1 MKKTISRAFS
11 LLLVLALLVSVIPTA
26 LAANELS
33 LTAGKSTLT
42 KDETTTVSASVAAG
56 VSTAL
61 PSEGVE
67 WDWSVSGSAEI
78 VGEKI
83 APALTSKQARLLRT
97 RRLL

>member
-1 MKKTISRAFS
+1 MKKTFSRAFS

-56 VSTAL
+56 ITPTL

-78 VGEKI
+78 VGEKNSSSI
-83 APALTSKQARLLRT
+83 SIKAGEVTGT
-97 RRLL
+97 